1 MVGIS
6 EAIPPIDD
14 GVEEKIMLNASWY
27 KIVSLSALQGSIV
40 LAWVIYNIYL
50 PKLLISCGIS
60 PRLAILLIII
70 ENAIAFILEP
80 LFGSL
85 SDRAYRW
92 IATKFGFISLG
103 VIVTSVI
110 SMLIPTIVIFQ
121 NVLNAIDWILP
132 GVLIT
137 WAMAM
142 TIFRTP
148 AISLIGR
155 YAFASDL
162 PIAMSFLTLVGGFVG
177 ALRPVVQDF
186 ILSLGAPVAFTIASI
201 VLLAAT
207 ALLRYFD
214 PPMTTNL
221 GLKDYAPVVPM
232 KVGLLIG
239 TGLGIAWGSRCLL
252 ETLPKI
258 IEIHIPQLDSK
269 LMMVFISLTIAIS
282 AIPGGLLAA
291 KCGNRQAMLMGL
303 ITTLLALLTIVF
315 IPTSI
320 TISIA
325 ILLIVIC
332 FSWVT
337 NGAIPFAI
345 GLFPAERL
353 GLAIGFYFSGFSAGL
368 SSFSSMFNPI
378 SNLTPLLGAMLG
390 SIGFI
395 LAGVCILTSFNFDV
409 RDSK

>member
-1 MVGIS
+1 M
-6 EAIPPIDD
+6 
-14 GVEEKIMLNASWY
+14 MLNASWY
-27 KIVSLSALQGSIV
+27 KILSLSALQGSIV

-50 PKLLISCGIS
+50 PKLLVSCGLS
-60 PRLAILLIII
+60 ASLAITLIII

-103 VIVTSVI
+103 VIITSVI

-121 NVLNAIDWILP
+121 NLFSAIDWILP
-132 GVLIT
+132 GVLIA

-155 YAFASDL
+155 YAFTSDL

-177 ALRPVVQDF
+177 AIRPVVQDF

-207 ALLRYFD
+207 ALLRHFD

-221 GLKDYAPVVPM
+221 GVTTSEPIIPM

-258 IEIHIPQLDSK
+258 IAIHIPQIDAK

-282 AIPGGLLAA
+282 AIPGGLFAA
-291 KCGNRQAMLMGL
+291 KYGNRRVMLIGL
-303 ITTLLALLTIVF
+303 ITTSIALLTTVF
-315 IPTSI
+315 MPTSL

-325 ILLIVIC
+325 ISLIIIC

-337 NGAIPFAI
+337 NGAVPFAI
-345 GLFPAERL
+345 GLFPADRM

-378 SNLTPLLGAMLG
+378 STLTPLLGATLG

-395 LAGVCILTSFNFDV
+395 LAGVCILISVWFDRQLSRQVTELTV
-409 RDSK
+409 R